1 MARSIP
7 SDRLGRLIEVATET
21 FVTEGYRRTQ
31 MGNVAEALGV
41 AKGTLYGYVESK
53 AALFDEAIRCADGHQ
68 PLAATAELP
77 IKTPAPGATVK
88 RLEERIAKE
97 AAGLRLVQVVAA
109 DSEPEGDATS
119 ELRDVLVDLY
129 RRANR
134 NRFAIKLADRCASDH
149 PDLAEVWFGRGR
161 WAQHELLMHYM
172 RTRIAA
178 GKLRPVPSIP
188 VAARTVLETIA
199 FWAVH
204 RYWDPSPQSIEEDA
218 VEEAVVDLLVHS
230 LIPES

>member
-1 MARSIP
+1 MARQIP

-21 FVTEGYRRTQ
+21 FVAEGYRRTQ
-31 MGNVAEALGV
+31 MADVAEALGV

-53 AALFDEAIRCADGHQ
+53 AALFDEAIRCADGNE
-68 PLAATAELP
+68 PLPATAELP
-77 IKTPAPGATVK
+77 IKTPAAGATVK
-88 RLEERIAKE
+88 RLEDRIAKE
-97 AAGLRLVQVVAA
+97 AADLRLVQVVASA
-109 DSEPEGDATS
+109 PQGDATS

-149 PDLAEVWFGRGR
+149 PDLAGVWFGRGR

-188 VAARTVLETIA
+188 VAARTALETIA

-218 VEEAVVDLLVHS
+218 VEEAVVDFLVHS
-230 LIPES
+230 LI

>member
-7 SDRLGRLIEVATET
+7 SGRLERLIEVATET
-21 FVTEGYRRTQ
+21 FIAEGYRRTQ
-31 MGNVAEALGV
+31 MADVAEALGI

-53 AALFDEAIRCADGHQ
+53 AALFDAAIRYADGHE
-68 PLAATAELP
+68 PLPRTAELP
-77 IKTPAPGATVK
+77 IKTPAPGDTVK
-88 RLEERIAKE
+88 RLEDRIAAE
-97 AAGLRLVQVVAA
+97 AADLRLVQFAA
-109 DSEPEGDATS
+109 AEPAGDVTS
-119 ELRDVLVDLY
+119 ELREVLVDLY

-149 PDLAEVWFGRGR
+149 PDLAVVWFGRGR
-161 WAQHELLMHYM
+161 WAQHELLVRYI
-172 RTRIAA
+172 RSRIAA
-178 GKLRPVPSIP
+178 GRLRRVPSVP
-188 VAARTVLETIA
+188 VAARTALETVA

-230 LIPES
+230 LVQES

>member
-1 MARSIP
+1 MARLIP
-7 SDRLGRLIEVATET
+7 PGRLERLIEVATEI
-21 FVTEGYRRTQ
+21 FIAEGYRRTQ
-31 MGNVAEALGV
+31 MADVAEALGV

-53 AALFDEAIRCADGHQ
+53 AALFNAAIRYADGHE
-68 PLAATAELP
+68 PLPATTELP
-77 IKTPAPGATVK
+77 IKTPAAGTTVK
-88 RLEERIAKE
+88 RLEARIAE
-97 AAGLRLVQVVAA
+97 ETAGLRLVQVAA
-109 DSEPEGDATS
+109 SEPARDVTS

-149 PDLAEVWFGRGR
+149 SELAGVWFGRGR

-172 RTRIAA
+172 QTRIASEQ
-178 GKLRPVPSIP
+178 LRAVPSVP
-188 VAARTVLETIA
+188 VVARTVLETVA

-218 VEEAVVDLLVHS
+218 VETAVVDLLVHS
-230 LIPES
+230 LIQES

>member
-1 MARSIP
+1 MARQIP

-21 FVTEGYRRTQ
+21 FVAEGYRRTQ
-31 MGNVAEALGV
+31 MADVAEALGV

-53 AALFDEAIRCADGHQ
+53 AALFDEAIRCADGNE
-68 PLAATAELP
+68 PLPATAELP
-77 IKTPAPGATVK
+77 IKTPATGATVK
-88 RLEERIAKE
+88 RLEDRIAKE
-97 AAGLRLVQVVAA
+97 AADLRLVQVVASA
-109 DSEPEGDATS
+109 PQGDATS

-149 PDLAEVWFGRGR
+149 PDLAGVWFGRGR

-188 VAARTVLETIA
+188 VAARTALETIA

-218 VEEAVVDLLVHS
+218 VEEAVVDFLVHS
-230 LIPES
+230 LI

>member
-1 MARSIP
+1 MARQIP
-7 SDRLGRLIEVATET
+7 SDRLGRLIEVATDT
-21 FVTEGYRRTQ
+21 FIAEGYRRTQ
-31 MGNVAEALGV
+31 MADVAEALGV

-53 AALFDEAIRCADGHQ
+53 AALFDEAIRCADGSE
-68 PLAATAELP
+68 PPPATAELP
-77 IKTPAPGATVK
+77 IKTPAPGATVR
-88 RLEERIAKE
+88 RLEDRIAKE
-97 AAGLRLVQVVAA
+97 AADLRLVQVVASA
-109 DSEPEGDATS
+109 PQGDATS

-149 PDLAEVWFGRGR
+149 PDLAGVWFGRGR

-188 VAARTVLETIA
+188 VAARTALETIA

-230 LIPES
+230 LI

>member
-7 SDRLGRLIEVATET
+7 SGRLERLIEVATET
-21 FVTEGYRRTQ
+21 FIAEGYRRTQ
-31 MGNVAEALGV
+31 MADVAEALGI

-53 AALFDEAIRCADGHQ
+53 AALFDAAIRYADGHE
-68 PLAATAELP
+68 PLPRTAELP
-77 IKTPAPGATVK
+77 IKTPAPGDTVK
-88 RLEERIAKE
+88 RLEDRIAAE
-97 AAGLRLVQVVAA
+97 AADLRLVQVAA
-109 DSEPEGDATS
+109 AEPAGDVTS
-119 ELRDVLVDLY
+119 ELREVLVDLY

-149 PDLAEVWFGRGR
+149 PDLAVVWFGRGR
-161 WAQHELLMHYM
+161 WAQHELLVRYI
-172 RTRIAA
+172 RSRIAA
-178 GKLRPVPSIP
+178 GRLRRVPSVP
-188 VAARTVLETIA
+188 VAARTVLETVA

-230 LIPES
+230 LVQES

>member
-7 SDRLGRLIEVATET
+7 SGRLERLIEVATET
-21 FVTEGYRRTQ
+21 FIAEGYRRTQ
-31 MGNVAEALGV
+31 MADVAEALGI

-53 AALFDEAIRCADGHQ
+53 AALFDAAIRYADGHE
-68 PLAATAELP
+68 PLPRTAELP
-77 IKTPAPGATVK
+77 IKTPAPGDTVK
-88 RLEERIAKE
+88 RLEDRIAAE
-97 AAGLRLVQVVAA
+97 AADLRLVQVAA
-109 DSEPEGDATS
+109 AEPAGDVTS
-119 ELRDVLVDLY
+119 ELREVLVDLY

-149 PDLAEVWFGRGR
+149 PDLAVVWFGRGR
-161 WAQHELLMHYM
+161 WAQHELLVRYI
-172 RTRIAA
+172 RSRIAA
-178 GKLRPVPSIP
+178 GRLRRVPSVP
-188 VAARTVLETIA
+188 VAARTALETVA

-230 LIPES
+230 LVQES